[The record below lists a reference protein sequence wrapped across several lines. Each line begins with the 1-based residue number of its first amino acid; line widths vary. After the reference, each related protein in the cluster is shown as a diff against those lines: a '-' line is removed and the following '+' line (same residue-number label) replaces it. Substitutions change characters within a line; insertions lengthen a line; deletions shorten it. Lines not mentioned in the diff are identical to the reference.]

1 MALYPADGPWLS
13 KPATVVAAAEAIAAS
28 AVRARAELGH
38 ADSMKGRVRTLSPGS
53 VAPRQVVDRVRR
65 APYDAAP
72 DSLARTLSQL
82 LNRRAQLPQGSFVFI
97 LSDFLAD
104 VPVGVWSALGTA
116 HWDVVPVIVQDP
128 VWERSFPEIQDVAV
142 PYCAPSGGDVQIVR
156 LTATEVRRRRRE
168 NEHRFSWLTR
178 RFRAA
183 GFDPVV
189 LERSAPAAVD
199 AAFLDWA
206 ERRRLRRRRR

>member
-1 MALYPADGPWLS
+1 
-13 KPATVVAAAEAIAAS
+13 
-28 AVRARAELGH
+28 
-38 ADSMKGRVRTLSPGS
+38 
-53 VAPRQVVDRVRR
+53 VVDRVRR

-189 LERSAPAAVD
+189 LQRSAPAAVD